1 VLFEILG
8 KKNLIS
14 QSQCQLRNPKKS
26 STDILVPKKW
36 SGTAC
41 YSFRNISKIFEF
53 LKIRSCVISEISVI
67 IQEFQEL
74 IGILKFFKK
83 NKKC

>member
-14 QSQCQLRNPKKS
+14 QSRCQLRDPKKS

-41 YSFRNISKIFEF
+41 YSFRNISRIFEF
-53 LKIRSCVISEISVI
+53 LKKN
-67 IQEFQEL
+67 QEL
-74 IGILKFFKK
+74 CNIRNFSNNSGISRTYRNFEIL
-83 NKKC
+83 

>member
-14 QSQCQLRNPKKS
+14 QSRCQLRDPKKS
-26 STDILVPKKW
+26 STEILVPKKW

-41 YSFRNISKIFEF
+41 YSFRNISRIFEF
-53 LKIRSCVISEISVI
+53 LKKNRSCVISGISVI

-83 NKKC
+83 N